1 MEVEDEPKPLVKSVL
16 NLKLPPK
23 IRVGRGFSLGEL
35 KEAGVTLIEV
45 KRLGIRV
52 DKMRKSVHPWN
63 VEALKKLKEEKLK
76 AKAKTEGPAKPS
88 Q

>member
-1 MEVEDEPKPLVKSVL
+1 MEVEGEPKPLVKSVL

-35 KEAGVTLIEV
+35 KEAGITLIEA

-76 AKAKTEGPAKPS
+76 VKGKSGKATES
-88 Q
+88 ST

>member
-1 MEVEDEPKPLVKSVL
+1 LGEGLVW
-16 NLKLPPK
+16 
-23 IRVGRGFSLGEL
+23 GEL
-35 KEAGVTLIEV
+35 KEAGVTLIEA